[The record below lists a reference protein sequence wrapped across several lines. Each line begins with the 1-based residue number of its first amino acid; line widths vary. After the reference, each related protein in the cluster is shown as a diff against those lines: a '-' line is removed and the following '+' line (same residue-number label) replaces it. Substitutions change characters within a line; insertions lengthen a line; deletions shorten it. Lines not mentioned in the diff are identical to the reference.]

1 MSDFAAI
8 LVDLF
13 QQQGINAQRAAI
25 DRLRERLRADARRA
39 READEQLVE
48 LWSEVL
54 DLRLYLAAAF
64 RLLVEKGVVTAA
76 ELRAAVE
83 LVDAS
88 DGEADGVFRG
98 EVLPDTGGGPAEP
111 GAAPDRAGT

>member
-1 MSDFAAI
+1 M
-8 LVDLF
+8 LVDLL
-13 QQQGINAQRAAI
+13 QQRDINAQRAALTQLRK
-25 DRLRERLRADARRA
+25 RLQDDVRRA

-54 DLRLYLAAAF
+54 DLRLYVAAAF
-64 RLLVEKGVVTAA
+64 RLLVDKGVTTAA

-83 LVDAS
+83 TLDAS

-98 EVLPDTGGGPAEP
+98 DVLPGP
-111 GAAPDRAGT
+111 DGTPA

>member
-1 MSDFAAI
+1 MSDFAAM
-8 LVDLF
+8 LVDLL
-13 QQQGINAQRAAI
+13 QQRDINSQRAAL

-39 READEQLVE
+39 KDADDQLVE

-64 RLLVEKGVVTAA
+64 RLLVEKGVVSAV

-88 DGEADGVFRG
+88 DGEADGLFRG
-98 EVLPDTGGGPAEP
+98 DVLP
-111 GAAPDRAGT
+111 PDG